1 MSEQDKDSK
10 TEDPTEKRI
19 RDALEKG
26 QTATSREATLAVS
39 LGVMLIWLLLFAEG
53 SIGRFASDLAY
64 VVDNAAGVPIGSAED
79 LRRLVWHVMPLIA
92 ALLLPLFLLL
102 MSAGIIASAVQN
114 APRMVMQ
121 RIKPKWS
128 SISPVKGWAKI
139 FGKRGLI
146 EFLKSLAKFLFA
158 ALLLSVLLRSRLIE
172 LPSYLNLDVM
182 RALSGTGQ
190 TAQMLVAYLFIF
202 MLIVGVVDFAVSK
215 TMWKAD
221 LRMTKQEVKEE
232 HKQAEGDPL
241 VKSRIRAV
249 ARARA
254 RSRMMAVVP
263 DATLVVANPTHF
275 AVALRYDTEK
285 DAAPRVVAKGT
296 DEVAL
301 RIRRV
306 AEEAGVPVF
315 EDVPLARSL
324 YRVAPLDGLIPA
336 EFYRAVAALIRSIQ
350 NTGSTH
356 VAN

>member
-26 QTATSREATLAVS
+26 QTAVSRETTLAVS
-39 LGVMLIWLLLFAEG
+39 LGVIMLWLLLIAEG
-53 SIGRFASDLAY
+53 SIGSFATDLAY
-64 VVDNAAGVPIGSAED
+64 IVDNSAGVPIGTAED
-79 LRRLVWHVMPLIA
+79 LRRLIWHVMPLIA
-92 ALLLPLFLLL
+92 SLILPLFLLL
-102 MSAGIIASAVQN
+102 MVAGIGASVIQN
-114 APRMVMQ
+114 APRAVLQ
-121 RIKPKWS
+121 RIRPKWS
-128 SISPVKGWAKI
+128 SISPVKGWTKI
-139 FGKRGLI
+139 FGKKGLI
-146 EFLKSLAKFLFA
+146 EFAKSVAKFSFA
-158 ALLLSVLLRSRLIE
+158 ALLLSVLLRSRLTE
-172 LPSYLNLDVM
+172 LPTYLNLDVM
-182 RALSGTGQ
+182 MSLSGLGQ
-190 TAQMLVAYLFIF
+190 TAKMLVAYLFIF
-202 MLIVGVVDFAVSK
+202 MLIIGVIDFAVSK

-254 RSRMMAVVP
+254 RSRMMAAVP
-263 DATLVVANPTHF
+263 EATLVVANPTHF
-275 AVALRYDTEK
+275 AVALRYNPEK
-285 DAAPRVVAKGT
+285 DPAPRVIAKGT

-324 YRVAPLDGLIPA
+324 YRVAPLDSLIPT
-336 EFYRAVAALIRSIQ
+336 EFYRAVAALIRSVQ
-350 NTGSTH
+350 KTGSAH
-356 VAN
+356 AAY